1 MSIVAPGMSRP
12 TLNFTSSAPLTFDAQ
27 AFIAEAWQLFYMVV
41 YTMVLRSIFWLY
53 QQQEVKRG
61 EDVLEEGE
69 EEGEKEGL
77 D

>member
-1 MSIVAPGMSRP
+1 
-12 TLNFTSSAPLTFDAQ
+12 
-27 AFIAEAWQLFYMVV
+27 V